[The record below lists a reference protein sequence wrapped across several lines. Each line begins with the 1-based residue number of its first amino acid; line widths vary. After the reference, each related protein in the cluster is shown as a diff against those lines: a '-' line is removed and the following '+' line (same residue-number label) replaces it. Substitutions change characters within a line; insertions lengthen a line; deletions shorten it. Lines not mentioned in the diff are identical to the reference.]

1 MKGLAIVRA
10 TSRRGKA
17 PLQKMNLF
25 SAYLNEINMQA
36 AEPCHAQSNGR
47 ATQALGATW
56 MCTHPFCKEE
66 AQLGSQGSNAFTGY
80 SCFNLS

>member
-47 ATQALGATW
+47 ATQALGAT
-56 MCTHPFCKEE
+56 
-66 AQLGSQGSNAFTGY
+66 
-80 SCFNLS
+80 